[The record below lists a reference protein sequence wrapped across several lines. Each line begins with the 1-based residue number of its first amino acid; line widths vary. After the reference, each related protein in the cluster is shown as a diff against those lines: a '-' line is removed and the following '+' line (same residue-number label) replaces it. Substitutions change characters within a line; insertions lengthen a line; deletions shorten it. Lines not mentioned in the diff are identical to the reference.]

1 MTKKTNR
8 QRRATASSASRKQT
22 VDDGKLFHR
31 PDSGRRWFLIGL
43 FLFITFGGSW
53 LVLMGRQG
61 GGSSR
66 HTFKLIKK
74 HPHDQTLFTQGFVVD
89 AEGRVYESSGQYG
102 TSTITESELAT
113 GKQLQQKKLEPRY
126 FGEGLTK
133 WNDTLIQLTWQEN
146 TAFVYDLQFNE
157 LKPFEYDGEGWG
169 LTSTPTELVMSNGT
183 HRLAFLDPETFKETR
198 AIWVRS
204 GRRPISQLNE
214 LEYIG
219 GKIFAN
225 QLNSDLI
232 YEIDPANGNVESIID
247 LNGLWPE
254 SERPE
259 KGMLNGI
266 AFDEKSGHVLVTG
279 KYCPFVYEIE
289 FIPK

>member
-1 MTKKTNR
+1 MTKKTDR
-8 QRRATASSASRKQT
+8 QRRTTPLSTFNKQ
-22 VDDGKLFHR
+22 DPEEGRLFYR

-43 FLFITFGGSW
+43 FLFIAIGGSC
-53 LVLMGRQG
+53 LVMLIQQG

-74 HPHDQTLFTQGFVVD
+74 HPHDQTLFTQGIVVD
-89 AEGRVYESSGQYG
+89 ADGRVFESSGQRG
-102 TSTITESELAT
+102 FSAITESELTT
-113 GKQLQQKKLEPRY
+113 GKQLQQKKLDAKF

-133 WNDTLIQLTWQEN
+133 WNDTLIQLTWEEN

-157 LKPFEYDGEGWG
+157 LKRFEYDGDGWG
-169 LTSTPTELVMSNGT
+169 LTNTPTELVMSNGT
-183 HRLAFLDPETFKETR
+183 PRLAFLDPETFKENR
-198 AIWVRS
+198 AIRVQS

-232 YEIDPANGNVESIID
+232 YEINPANGNVESIID
-247 LNGLWPE
+247 LNGLWPA

-259 KGMLNGI
+259 KGILNGI
-266 AFDEKSGHVLVTG
+266 AFDPRTRSVLVTG
-279 KYCPFVYEIE
+279 KYCPFIFEIE
-289 FIPK
+289 FVPK